1 MLKNF
6 ERFENLLKLKIV
18 KNFERPSFLLENQK
32 LWTISFNV
40 NAVKTKEIA
49 SLEKPDILCLTQNY
63 FWTWN
68 LL

>member
-6 ERFENLLKLKIV
+6 ERFEKMPELRSV

-32 LWTISFNV
+32 LWTILFNV
-40 NAVKTKEIA
+40 NEVKTKKIA
-49 SLEKPDILCLTQNY
+49 SLEKPDILCLIQNY
-63 FWTWN
+63 FWTWY